1 MGCGMGD
8 SLSGSLSGNRGNNF
22 DPSLNAVPLK
32 TVQPSEPADLL
43 TVLRKNLD
51 EGLQPPAAILHAT
64 AETARLLTAAD
75 GVALAVRT
83 KGLIV
88 CRACSGDP
96 TPDIGTPLDTNA
108 GISGECLRADSIL
121 VCDDSESDPRVDP
134 DVCRF
139 LGIRSLAVVPLHG
152 ASGVAG
158 ILEAFSTRIAAFGE
172 LQVNSLRALAEI
184 AETAYG
190 REVRGLQESP
200 SRPPKPLRIRMFS
213 EQNSE
218 ADNQVHTDRSI
229 VQRLWFIGTAV
240 VAILLFAG
248 VWLSGHEPSETS
260 ANEPAIETHK
270 AQPISP
276 TILTTLLAPAI
287 PAKPK
292 AGISRSDPSP
302 ADVLK
307 NAAHIEVIEDEA
319 IEDARVVTR
328 GPASAETS
336 GLTSAPTGIDAP
348 SSKSEPTPETAEG
361 TERDKQGANLAAP
374 PDTPPA
380 LGEAASQ
387 RVVPGVLMH
396 RVAPVYTAQAK
407 AQHLFGT
414 VELKITIAED
424 GRIHDV
430 SQISGEPVLAAAATD
445 AIRRWRYSPFLLDGK
460 PVEVQR
466 KISVVFKQP

>member
-8 SLSGSLSGNRGNNF
+8 SLSGSLSGNREKSF
-22 DPSLNAVPLK
+22 DPSLNAAPLK

-43 TVLRKNLD
+43 AVLRRHLD

-64 AETARLLTAAD
+64 AETARLLSGAD

-96 TPDIGTPLDTNA
+96 TPDIGTPLDSNA

-121 VCDDSESDPRVDP
+121 VCDDSEIDSRVDP

-139 LGIRSLAVVPLHG
+139 LGIRSLAAVPLHG
-152 ASGVAG
+152 PGGVVG
-158 ILEAFSTRIAAFGE
+158 ILEAFSTRVGAFGE
-172 LQVNSLRALAEI
+172 AQVHAFRALAEI

-190 REVRGLQESP
+190 REVRGLQEAP
-200 SRPPKPLRIRMFS
+200 SRPPRPLRIRMFS

-218 ADNQVHTDRSI
+218 ADNQLHSDRSV

-240 VAILLFAG
+240 VAILLLAG

-260 ANEPAIETHK
+260 ANEPAVETHK
-270 AQPISP
+270 AQPMPP
-276 TILTTLLAPAI
+276 TLSVPSI

-292 AGISRSDPSP
+292 AGITRSDPSA

-307 NAAHIEVIEDEA
+307 NAAHIQIIEDDPAVMAGSTSTEISA
-319 IEDARVVTR
+319 GTS
-328 GPASAETS
+328 ASASVQPPSVAVDPTEKSSENGNEVATMA
-336 GLTSAPTGIDAP
+336 SA
-348 SSKSEPTPETAEG
+348 
-361 TERDKQGANLAAP
+361 
-374 PDTPPA
+374 PDTPPTPGA
-380 LGEAASQ
+380 AASQ
-387 RVVPGVLMH
+387 DVVPGVLMH
-396 RVAPVYTAQAK
+396 RVNPVYPAKAK

-414 VELKITIAED
+414 VELRITIAGD

-430 SQISGEPVLAAAATD
+430 NQISGEPVLAAAATD
-445 AIRRWRYSPFLLDGK
+445 AIRHWRYSPFLLDGK
-460 PVEVQR
+460 PVEVQK
-466 KISVVFKQP
+466 KISVVFKLP